1 MVKYLLFYYFLCS
14 RISVLSLIFI
24 TKIDGSYLNPIPYIH
39 YIIYIQTCFLYY
51 FFSVYVNLSNNA
63 CSFSPHAAPL
73 PDLSAK
79 ADAKVQTFRELP
91 KHFTRKNQELK
102 IFITFLILIK
112 PFYSNTSSRFSVSKL
127 SSTLPHGRKFF
138 GISKESVGKYPKERS
153 AKTFCI

>member
-1 MVKYLLFYYFLCS
+1 MVKYLLFYFFLCS
-14 RISVLSLIFI
+14 RISVLCLIFI

-39 YIIYIQTCFLYY
+39 YIIYTTLVLFR
-51 FFSVYVNLSNNA
+51 S
-63 CSFSPHAAPL
+63 HAAPS
-73 PDLSAK
+73 PDFSAK